1 MHALDCEVLC
11 KTIYYNKL
19 HFNQCQYDT
28 SLHGRDIK
36 SKSIQVHFYPTK
48 REIMKALFA
57 VLLCISALTVEGAPD
72 LSESFTASVSH
83 VLHAWV
89 QHNPFSGL
97 LTAACP
103 IYRRK
108 LPV

>member
-1 MHALDCEVLC
+1 
-11 KTIYYNKL
+11 
-19 HFNQCQYDT
+19 
-28 SLHGRDIK
+28 
-36 SKSIQVHFYPTK
+36 
-48 REIMKALFA
+48 MKALFA

-83 VLHAWV
+83 VLHGCNIHVATL
-89 QHNPFSGL
+89 NPFSDL